1 MDVLALIPAR
11 SGSKRVADKNIKE
24 LAGRPLMTYTIDVAI
39 NSGCFQNIVVCT
51 DSEKYASIAQIAGAE
66 VPYLRSPE
74 NAGDRCPDILW
85 VNEAVEQ
92 LSKLNLKFDAICIL
106 RPTSPFRTTSMLKRA
121 LRRFRALKHI
131 DSLRA
136 VQECT
141 EHPAKMWRASND
153 IMYPLLPYDVNGVP
167 WHSNQKTQLPKIYVQ
182 NASLEIV
189 HKRVILNKSSI
200 SGDVI
205 APFFT
210 DGYEGYDINSMNDW
224 LLAETL
230 LAKKTVIIQ

>member
-1 MDVLALIPAR
+1 MDVIALIPAR
-11 SGSKRVADKNIKE
+11 SGSKRVVDKNIKE

-39 NSGCFQNIVVCT
+39 NSGCFQNVVVCT
-51 DSEKYASIAQIAGAE
+51 DSKRYVSIAQAAGAE
-66 VPYLRSPE
+66 APYLRSPD
-74 NAGDRCPDILW
+74 NSGDRCPDIHW

-92 LSKLNLKFDAICIL
+92 LSNLKFDAICIL

-121 LRRFRALKHI
+121 LRRFRTITHI

-136 VQECT
+136 VQECN

-153 IMYPLLPYDVNGVP
+153 VLYPLLPYEVDGVP

-189 HKRVILNKSSI
+189 HKSVISDKASI

-205 APFFT
+205 APFYT
-210 DGYEGYDINSMNDW
+210 EGYEGYDINSMDDW
-224 LLAETL
+224 ILAETL
-230 LAKKTVIIQ
+230 LAKKTVVIR